1 MKFTKTSKKRK
12 GGQENMLEIFGN
24 TWNTLQAMRK
34 NEILT
39 QRDEDDDDGSV

>member
-1 MKFTKTSKKRK
+1 
-12 GGQENMLEIFGN
+12 MLEIIGN